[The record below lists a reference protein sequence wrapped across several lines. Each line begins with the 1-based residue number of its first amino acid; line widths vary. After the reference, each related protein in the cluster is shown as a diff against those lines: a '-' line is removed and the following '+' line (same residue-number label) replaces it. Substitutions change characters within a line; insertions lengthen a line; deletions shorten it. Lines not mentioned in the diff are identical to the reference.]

1 MSEKVRV
8 VLGLKNLPW
17 RSVQIPRLPPKPAL
31 MPLTGGYRHTPVMQI
46 GADIYCDSQCIIR
59 EIERRYPQPT
69 LYPGG
74 GAGMVWGVSRWTDGE
89 LLKLTINVVL
99 GAKIRELPE
108 AFLADRLPLYF
119 GPDYDIDLIERDVPW
134 ALGQLRAQFGWME
147 QRLATG
153 RRFMLGD
160 QPGLPDALCYYLVWF
175 LRGRYQGA
183 DAFLGQFVAL
193 NPWETR
199 MREIGH
205 GAPTEMSAE
214 EALRLAASAEPGTQP
229 REDPKDPEGLVPGM
243 SVGITPADGGGA
255 EVEGK
260 VLSVTPEDV
269 AVERH
274 DAQVGRVAVHFPRVG
289 YRLQRQG

>member
-89 LLKLTINVVL
+89 LFKLTISVVL

-119 GPDYDIDLIERDVPW
+119 GPDFDIDVIERNVPW
-134 ALGQLRAQFGWME
+134 ALGQLRAQLGWME

-183 DAFLGQFVAL
+183 DAFLGQFAAL
-193 NPWETR
+193 GAWESR

-205 GAPTEMSAE
+205 GTPTEMRAE
-214 EALRLAASAEPGTQP
+214 EALRLAASAEPETPP
-229 REDPKDPEGLVPGM
+229 REDPQDPEGLAPGTQ
-243 SVGITPADGGGA
+243 VNIIPEGGGA
-255 EVEGK
+255 AVEGR
-260 VLSVTPEDV
+260 VLSVMQEDV